1 MLTLLIIFIVLA
13 VASGTA
19 GMFLGRWWAEKQYQS
34 IGTSAQEQARKI
46 LEDAKRESESMV
58 QKALIESKEA
68 LLLAKEEIEKENQE
82 LQNKNREREKRLVRR
97 EQRIEQLEEELKA
110 KQKEIARKEQEI
122 ARKEELAENNLQHAS
137 KQLET
142 VQSELERIAGMSA
155 EEAQKILEEKVI
167 SQAREAA
174 LDRIAQIHK
183 ETNET
188 IDQSVKKIL
197 VTTMQ
202 RFASE
207 YVAERTVSVVQLPN
221 DDMKGRIIGREG
233 RNIRVFESVTG
244 VDVIIDDTPEA
255 VVLSCFNPLRREI
268 GRVALTKLIADG
280 RIHPTRI
287 EDIVQKSEEE
297 VSLQCRRI
305 GEQVAFDLG
314 LQKLH
319 PEILFLLGSLKFRS
333 SYAQNLLL
341 HSIEVGHIAGMIAA
355 ELGLSAKSAR
365 RAGVLHDIGK
375 AVDHH
380 EEGSHAQVGATI
392 AKKYGE
398 KPAIVQAIAAHHNE
412 VEPESILDHIVQI
425 ANTLSAQRPGARK
438 EFLASYIKRLE
449 DLEQLCT
456 SFSDVKKAYA
466 LQAGREIHVMVEN
479 QRISDA
485 AAILLARDIAARIES
500 TLAYPG
506 QIKVNVIRE
515 VRAVEYAK

>member
-1 MLTLLIIFIVLA
+1 MLVPILILSAIA
-13 VASGTA
+13 AAAA
-19 GMFLGRWWAEKQYQS
+19 GVFLGRWWADRQYRAQ
-34 IGTSAQEQARKI
+34 GTSAQEQARKI
-46 LEDAKRESESMV
+46 IEEATRESESLV
-58 QKALIESKEA
+58 QKALIESKEM
-68 LLLAKEEIEKENQE
+68 LLAAKEEIEKENQE
-82 LQNKNREREKRLVRR
+82 IQNKNREREKRLVRR
-97 EQRIEQLEEELKA
+97 EQRIEQLEEELKS
-110 KQKEIARKEQEI
+110 KQKEISRREQEI

-137 KQLET
+137 KQLENI
-142 VQSELERIAGMSA
+142 QAELERVAGLST
-155 EEAQKILEEKVI
+155 EEARRILEEKVI

-174 LDRIAQIHK
+174 LDRIAQIEK
-183 ETNET
+183 ETREK
-188 IDQSVKKIL
+188 IDASVKKIL
-197 VTTMQ
+197 VTSMQ

-233 RNIRVFESVTG
+233 RNIRVFESATG

-255 VVLSCFNPLRREI
+255 VILSCFNPLRREV

-287 EDIVQKSEEE
+287 EDVVQKAEEE

-319 PEILFLLGSLKFRS
+319 PELLFLLGSLKFRS

-380 EEGSHAQVGATI
+380 EEGSHAQVGAAI

-398 KPAIVQAIAAHHNE
+398 NARIVQAIAAHHNE
-412 VEPESILDHIVQI
+412 VEPESLLDHIVQI
-425 ANTLSAQRPGARK
+425 ANALSAQRPGARK

-449 DLEQLCT
+449 DLEKLCA
-456 SFSDVKKAYA
+456 SFPDVKKAYA

-479 QRISDA
+479 QRITDA
-485 AAILLARDIAARIES
+485 AAILLARDIASRIES